1 MVLLQS
7 IDIYARKSNTQ
18 GGFKNFAWLRN
29 NSKK

>member
-18 GGFKNFAWLRN
+18 GKFKNFACMRN
-29 NSKK
+29 NFKK